1 MTVTFES
8 VRFGP
13 VEVAEQQVIEFPRG
27 LIGLGGDRWAL
38 LDRNPG
44 SGFLWLHCVEDPALA
59 LPVVGPELFFPDFAL
74 ELSSDEQAAIGL
86 ERLEDAEVYV
96 TVRAMPNPLETTA
109 NLRAP
114 LLIHSGRGFQVLND
128 AEGAELQA
136 PLFELAAPEAQA
148 APADAA

>member
-1 MTVTFES
+1 MTVTFQS
-8 VRFGP
+8 VRFGA
-13 VEVAEQQVIEFPRG
+13 VEIREDEVIEFPKG
-27 LIGLGGDRWAL
+27 LIGLGGHRWAL

-59 LPVVGPELFFPDFAL
+59 LPVVAPQLFFGDFTL
-74 ELSSDEQAAIGL
+74 ELDEDERAALGL
-86 ERLEDAEVYV
+86 GDPAEADVYV

-114 LLIHSGRGFQVLND
+114 LVIHRGVGHQVLNC

-136 PLFELAAPEAQA
+136 PLFELAEAGA
-148 APADAA
+148 APVDAA

>member
-1 MTVTFES
+1 MSVTFES
-8 VRFGP
+8 VRFGA
-13 VEVAEQQVIEFPRG
+13 VEVPETEVIEFPHG
-27 LIGLGGDRWAL
+27 LIGLGGHRWAL

-59 LPVVGPELFFPDFAL
+59 LPVVGPALFFPDFRL
-74 ELSSDEQAAIGL
+74 ELGEEDLAAIEL
-86 ERLEDAEVYV
+86 DDLAKAEIYV
-96 TVRAMPNPLETTA
+96 TVRAMPDPLQTTA

-114 LLIHSGRGFQVLND
+114 LVIHGGRGFQILNA

-136 PLFELAAPEAQA
+136 PLFELAASKAEG

>member
-1 MTVTFES
+1 MPVTFES

-13 VEVAEQQVIEFPRG
+13 VEVSEQEVIEFPKG
-27 LIGLGGDRWAL
+27 LIGLGGRNYAL

-59 LPVVGPELFFPDFAL
+59 LPVVGPALFFPDFAL
-74 ELSSDEQAAIGL
+74 ELSAEERAAIGL
-86 ERLEDAEVYV
+86 ESLDEADVYV

-114 LLIHSGRGFQVLND
+114 LVIHGGQGFQVLND

-136 PLFELAAPEAQA
+136 PLFELAAAEP